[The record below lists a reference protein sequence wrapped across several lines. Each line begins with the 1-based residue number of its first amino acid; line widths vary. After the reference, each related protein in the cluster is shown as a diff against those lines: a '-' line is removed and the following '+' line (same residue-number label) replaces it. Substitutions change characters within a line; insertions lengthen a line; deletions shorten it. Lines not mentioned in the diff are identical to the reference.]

1 MCYIKPSQGLPGN
14 TVAEIMEELGMEKFL
29 QARDQVQTKS
39 NVDGLPA
46 EWQASAALAEQVER
60 EWLLEQSY
68 G

>member
-1 MCYIKPSQGLPGN
+1 
-14 TVAEIMEELGMEKFL
+14 MEELGMETFL
-29 QARDQVQTKS
+29 QARDQVQTQS

-68 G
+68 